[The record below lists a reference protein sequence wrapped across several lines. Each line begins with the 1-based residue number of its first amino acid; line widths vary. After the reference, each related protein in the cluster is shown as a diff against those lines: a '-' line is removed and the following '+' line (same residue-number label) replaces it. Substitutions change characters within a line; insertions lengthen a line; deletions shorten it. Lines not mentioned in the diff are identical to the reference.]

1 MLVLYAEFN
10 LNQAW
15 QMEKFCQSWYLH
27 SWMENVYVFMGK
39 CDSQQSIKIADI
51 FLNPPFTATGVNQ
64 SFVIENATTT
74 NSKVENSKWH
84 KKNNISIN
92 DAHHMKCDDL
102 TCPYICCSSWEKTST
117 DGANGNLGT
126 QVPSFFGENSICW
139 KNNEVLWI
147 RKLWTSQ
154 KTRRKKLE
162 RIPHVD

>member
-15 QMEKFCQSWYLH
+15 QIEKFCQSWYLH

-74 NSKVENSKWH
+74 NSKVGNSKCH
-84 KKNNISIN
+84 KKIMMLIILWSVMIWPVHIYAAHCDKNPVLMSPTLTFCTWSI
-92 DAHHMKCDDL
+92 
-102 TCPYICCSSWEKTST
+102 KTSWMKREPRNP
-117 DGANGNLGT
+117 G
-126 QVPSFFGENSICW
+126 PFFF
-139 KNNEVLWI
+139 
-147 RKLWTSQ
+147 
-154 KTRRKKLE
+154 RRKFDLLE
-162 RIPHVD
+162 KQRSFVNPETLNKSEN